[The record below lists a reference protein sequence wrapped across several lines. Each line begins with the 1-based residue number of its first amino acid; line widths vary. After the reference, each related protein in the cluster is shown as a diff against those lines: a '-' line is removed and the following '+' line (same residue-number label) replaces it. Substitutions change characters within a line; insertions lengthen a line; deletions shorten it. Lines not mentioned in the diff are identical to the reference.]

1 MSHWR
6 LIARP
11 FTMPLFPE
19 KLPDSSLEIT
29 TSFWVAGLALLGG
42 LARILGGRKQG
53 SFRFYVGTLLISV
66 VAGLVS
72 YSVAVHFLGTIEGF
86 PTLAIALVSG
96 IIADRLLPASTW
108 IADFFFYKAFGV
120 KLSELPTGDRRVDDR
135 GTDGKGSPS
144 TPVPTRRREE

>member
-1 MSHWR
+1 MSLWR
-6 LIARP
+6 LNVRDSA
-11 FTMPLFPE
+11 MPLMPD

-42 LARILGGRKQG
+42 LARILAGRKQD
-53 SFRFYVGTLLISV
+53 SFRYYVGTLLMSV

-72 YSVAVHFLGTIEGF
+72 YSIAVHFVGTIEGF

-108 IADFFFYKAFGV
+108 IADFFFQKAFGV

-144 TPVPTRRREE
+144 TPVPTRRRDE